1 MGNFGATEILIVL
14 VIGFLLF
21 GRSRLPGM
29 GRKASD
35 QLRQTK
41 DAVGEA
47 KDEFKLGLH
56 EVDDPSTPLKETM
69 RDAKP
74 RPSRGTSTA
83 TPSHMNRRR
92 QRKHSLT
99 RLSDSDTRPPPRTK
113 HRGLGAA
120 RYEGTS
126 PPE

>member
-29 GRKASD
+29 GRKAAD

-56 EVDDPSTPLKETM
+56 EVDDAAAPLKETM
-69 RDAKP
+69 REAKP
-74 RPSRGTSTA
+74 RPARGSW
-83 TPSHMNRRR
+83 
-92 QRKHSLT
+92 LT
-99 RLSDSDTRPPPRTK
+99 RWLRRSR
-113 HRGLGAA
+113 
-120 RYEGTS
+120 
-126 PPE
+126 